1 MAPQLE
7 FIRDG
12 EVRDTGNHE
21 EYMSEYE
28 KGRGKRIQQ
37 YLRMLVSERR
47 SGGTS
52 LPKAPHTTYSAE
64 TESANIHTFLN
75 ILKATHDVRG
85 SEFSCAFIEKEWSC
99 PTCVDDTYYN
109 GTG

>member
-7 FIRDG
+7 FIGDD

-28 KGRGKRIQQ
+28 KGREKRIQENQQ

-52 LPKAPHTTYSAE
+52 LSKAPHTTYSGE
-64 TESANIHTFLN
+64 TESANNCGVHTFLN
-75 ILKATHDVRG
+75 ILKATQ
-85 SEFSCAFIEKEWSC
+85 E
-99 PTCVDDTYYN
+99 
-109 GTG
+109 